1 MPRRGER
8 IAASMPAPARAD
20 SPERSR
26 LPQTDRP
33 AGAGEL
39 IRAVAF
45 AGVTDRPD
53 LEAAV
58 TAGYRWDA
66 GGPGQARPG
75 GVVLLSPDAH
85 GFG

>member
-1 MPRRGER
+1 
-8 IAASMPAPARAD
+8 MPAPAKAD
-20 SPERSR
+20 SPERTR

-33 AGAGEL
+33 AGAGAGAGAGEL
-39 IRAVAF
+39 IWAVAF

-75 GVVLLSPDAH
+75 GVVLLSPGAP

>member
-1 MPRRGER
+1 VPV
-8 IAASMPAPARAD
+8 PVPV
-20 SPERSR
+20 
-26 LPQTDRP
+26 
-33 AGAGEL
+33 

-75 GVVLLSPDAH
+75 GVVLLSPAH
-85 GFG
+85 PASASSAATATAAKTFARATRAIP